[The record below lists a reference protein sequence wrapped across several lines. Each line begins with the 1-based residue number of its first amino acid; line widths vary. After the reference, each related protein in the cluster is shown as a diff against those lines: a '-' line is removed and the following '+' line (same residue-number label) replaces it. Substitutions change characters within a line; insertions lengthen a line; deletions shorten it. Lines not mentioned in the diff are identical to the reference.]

1 MRMDKRRHEAGIRR
15 VDKAFQWFFDRGILT
30 EDSPNGNILNT
41 TASARVGTTAI
52 HKYFTYKDE
61 KMRFDY
67 QIDWSKPLPKLTEIR
82 QFIWDSLNEY
92 LESRETLT

>member
-1 MRMDKRRHEAGIRR
+1 MDKRRHQSGQRR

-30 EDSPNGNILNT
+30 EDPPNGVILNT
-41 TASARVGTTAI
+41 TARARLGVTEI
-52 HKYFTYKDE
+52 HKYFTYNGE

-67 QIDWSKPLPKLTEIR
+67 QIEWDKPLPKVTETR

-92 LESRETLT
+92 MLSLQD